1 MLSRENR
8 PVPPEI
14 IRIRAAILVEMVAY
28 AASDPERET
37 CGLLAGRDGVITVL
51 RTALNASHSPV
62 TAYEIAPQ
70 ELFRIFREIRRGGFD
85 FLGIYHSHP
94 ATDNAPSP
102 ADIALAYYPDVAYFI
117 VSPHSGAPAPI
128 RAFHIREG
136 VSTEIMI
143 ERE

>member
-8 PVPPEI
+8 RVPEN
-14 IRIRAAILVEMVAY
+14 IRIRAAVLAEMFAH
-28 AASDPERET
+28 AASDSARET

-51 RTALNASHSPV
+51 RTAPNVSLTPV

-70 ELFRIFREIRRGGFD
+70 DLFRIFREIRRGGFD

-102 ADIALAYYPDVAYFI
+102 TDIALAYYPDVAYFI
-117 VSPHSGAPAPI
+117 VSPRPGVTSPV
-128 RAFHIREG
+128 RAFCIRDGFAAEITIE
-136 VSTEIMI
+136 ST
-143 ERE
+143 